1 MQFIP
6 TDDYREVS
14 MYAGLNAIEIG
25 NADKLYSDGL
35 DANEYIY
42 VDPVKGFCYEKR
54 TVVLATECK
63 ATLITCPVILC
74 GNKQSLGVLHNIM
87 KMDVASVAHMTGRW
101 IYCILSNGAFIISF
115 M

>member
-42 VDPVKGFCYEKR
+42 VDPVKRFCYEDGCIIGGTYDQ
-54 TVVLATECK
+54 TVD
-63 ATLITCPVILC
+63 ILH
-74 GNKQSLGVLHNIM
+74 SLKWCFNHKFYV
-87 KMDVASVAHMTGRW
+87 KK
-101 IYCILSNGAFIISF
+101 
-115 M
+115 

>member
-14 MYAGLNAIEIG
+14 MYAGLNAIQIG

-42 VDPVKGFCYEKR
+42 FDPVKGFYYEDGCVIGG
-54 TVVLATECK
+54 TYDQ
-63 ATLITCPVILC
+63 TLNILH
-74 GNKQSLGVLHNIM
+74 SLKWCFHHKFYVKKH
-87 KMDVASVAHMTGRW
+87 K
-101 IYCILSNGAFIISF
+101 
-115 M
+115 

>member
-25 NADKLYSDGL
+25 NTDKLYSDGL

-42 VDPVKGFCYEKR
+42 VDPVKGLCYEDGCIIGGTYDQ
-54 TVVLATECK
+54 TVD
-63 ATLITCPVILC
+63 ILH
-74 GNKQSLGVLHNIM
+74 SLKWYFNHKFYV
-87 KMDVASVAHMTGRW
+87 KK
-101 IYCILSNGAFIISF
+101 
-115 M
+115 

>member
-42 VDPVKGFCYEKR
+42 VDSVKGFCYEDGCIIGGTYDQ
-54 TVVLATECK
+54 TVD
-63 ATLITCPVILC
+63 ILH
-74 GNKQSLGVLHNIM
+74 SLKWCFNHKFYV
-87 KMDVASVAHMTGRW
+87 KK
-101 IYCILSNGAFIISF
+101 
-115 M
+115 

>member
-54 TVVLATECK
+54 TVVKATE
-63 ATLITCPVILC
+63 CPVILC
-74 GNKQSLGVLHNIM
+74 GNKHPKLKLRCF
-87 KMDVASVAHMTGRW
+87 T
-101 IYCILSNGAFIISF
+101 
-115 M
+115 

>member
-6 TDDYREVS
+6 TDDYREIS
-14 MYAGLNAIEIG
+14 MYAGLNAIQIG

-54 TVVLATECK
+54 TVAKATACK
-63 ATLITCPVILC
+63 ATLKMCKATFLTCPAILC
-74 GNKQSLGVLHNIM
+74 GNKHPKLKLRCF
-87 KMDVASVAHMTGRW
+87 T
-101 IYCILSNGAFIISF
+101 
-115 M
+115 

>member
-25 NADKLYSDGL
+25 NTDKLYSDGL

-42 VDPVKGFCYEKR
+42 VDPVKGFCYEDGCIIGGTYDQ
-54 TVVLATECK
+54 TVD
-63 ATLITCPVILC
+63 TLHALKWCFHYKFYV
-74 GNKQSLGVLHNIM
+74 K
-87 KMDVASVAHMTGRW
+87 K
-101 IYCILSNGAFIISF
+101 
-115 M
+115 

>member
-42 VDPVKGFCYEKR
+42 VDPVKGFCYEDGCIIGR
-54 TVVLATECK
+54 TYDQTVD
-63 ATLITCPVILC
+63 ILH
-74 GNKQSLGVLHNIM
+74 SLKWCFNHKFYV
-87 KMDVASVAHMTGRW
+87 KK
-101 IYCILSNGAFIISF
+101 
-115 M
+115 

>member
-6 TDDYREVS
+6 TDDYREIS
-14 MYAGLNAIEIG
+14 MYTGLNAIQIG

-42 VDPVKGFCYEKR
+42 FDPVKGFCYEKR
-54 TVVLATECK
+54 TVAKATEC
-63 ATLITCPVILC
+63 P
-74 GNKQSLGVLHNIM
+74 
-87 KMDVASVAHMTGRW
+87 VASVAHMTRRW
-101 IYCILSNGAFIISF
+101 IYCILSNGALIISF